1 MLEENLNHCI
11 TLLGSADR
19 SVWILGIICLAS
31 LTLGALAGRFYW
43 LQEKDIA
50 GDVRMNTRKNQSDFD
65 LVNRDITKIRQEA
78 TARVTEPQ
86 PTRTIRWKR

>member
-1 MLEENLNHCI
+1 MLEENLFNYI
-11 TLLGSADR
+11 TFLGSTDR
-19 SVWILGIICLAS
+19 SFWILGSIGLAG
-31 LTLGALAGRFYW
+31 LVLGVFAGRFYC
-43 LQEKDIA
+43 LQDRGTANEI
-50 GDVRMNTRKNQSDFD
+50 RLNTRKNQSDFD

>member
-11 TLLGSADR
+11 TILGSADR
-19 SVWILGIICLAS
+19 SFWILGTIGLAS
-31 LTLGALAGRFYW
+31 LVFGTLAGRFYW
-43 LQEKDIA
+43 LQD
-50 GDVRMNTRKNQSDFD
+50 GNTATVIRLNIRKNQSDFD

-78 TARVTEPQ
+78 TARVSEPQ